1 MEWLDTAT
9 PPLAERAAY
18 LRSLARLN
26 GAMLGHRPVLN
37 WLGHAVRGR
46 PPEEPLTLL
55 DVGCGYGDLLRAV
68 RRWANRRG
76 LTLKLIGI
84 DIQADTI
91 AIAREATPQGERI
104 DYLAADVFNLRPSVR
119 IDYVVSSLVAHHLDE
134 RRIVALVRW
143 MEATARRGWMI
154 SDLERHTVP
163 YHVIGIAGLLMGVH
177 PMVIE
182 DGRISVTRALRRP
195 EWRPIVEAAGIDPDA
210 VRLDWFLHRLA
221 VSRLKA

>member
-1 MEWLDTAT
+1 
-9 PPLAERAAY
+9 
-18 LRSLARLN
+18 
-26 GAMLGHRPVLN
+26 
-37 WLGHAVRGR
+37 
-46 PPEEPLTLL
+46 
-55 DVGCGYGDLLRAV
+55 
-68 RRWANRRG
+68 
-76 LTLKLIGI
+76 
-84 DIQADTI
+84 
-91 AIAREATPQGERI
+91 
-104 DYLAADVFNLRPSVR
+104 
-119 IDYVVSSLVAHHLDE
+119 
-134 RRIVALVRW
+134 

-221 VSRLKA
+221 VSRLKG